1 MLEGLM
7 IGAVNALTSFN
18 LLLIAVGCL
27 SGMLTG
33 MLPGLGPIS
42 AIALLIP
49 VSYALSPES
58 GIIMLAGVYYG
69 AIFGGSTSS
78 ILLNAPGVAGTVA
91 TAFDGYPMA
100 RQGQAGKALAIAAY
114 ASFIGGTIGVILLMM
129 LAPQLAKFALA
140 FQSPE
145 YFMLMVLGL
154 SLVFAFAD
162 EGDHLKELAMVLF

>member
-7 IGAVNALTSFN
+7 IGAETALRGVN

-27 SGMLTG
+27 AGMLIG

-58 GIIMLAGVYYG
+58 GIMMLAGVYYG

-91 TAFDGYPMA
+91 TAFDGY
-100 RQGQAGKALAIAAY
+100 QW
-114 ASFIGGTIGVILLMM
+114 
-129 LAPQLAKFALA
+129 LAKGSQAKPWPSRLCFVYWWNRGRDSTHDPGATTRSVRA
-140 FQSPE
+140 GISVPR
-145 YFMLMVLGL
+145 
-154 SLVFAFAD
+154 VFHAD
-162 EGDHLKELAMVLF
+162 GFRAVACFRIRRRR

>member
-1 MLEGLM
+1 M
-7 IGAVNALTSFN
+7 
-18 LLLIAVGCL
+18 
-27 SGMLTG
+27 
-33 MLPGLGPIS
+33 
-42 AIALLIP
+42 
-49 VSYALSPES
+49 
-58 GIIMLAGVYYG
+58 
-69 AIFGGSTSS
+69 
-78 ILLNAPGVAGTVA
+78 NAPGVAGTVA

-140 FQSPE
+140 FQSQE

-162 EGDHLKELAMVLF
+162 EGDHLKALAMVLFWT